1 MTVTDK
7 HNIIPTLN
15 NREKVILELGC
26 GQQKQ
31 IKNAIT
37 IDMIDLP
44 HIDIIADL
52 NKGFSFLPD
61 NSVDEIYSFHFLE
74 HIDSLEFF
82 MKEIYRILKKG
93 GKKIGKVPHFSNPY
107 FYSDYT
113 HHHFFGLYTFS
124 YFSKDNYYKRGV
136 PNFYNTED
144 FKINKMK
151 ICFKSPFIVRNY
163 IKMIWQIIFNSSK
176 YMQEWYEG
184 SFCYMIPA
192 YEIEFEIEKK

>member
-7 HNIIPTLN
+7 LNIIPEIKNL
-15 NREKVILELGC
+15 EKVIIELGC

-31 IKNAIT
+31 IQNAIT

-44 HIDIIADL
+44 HIDIIANVNEGL
-52 NKGFSFLPD
+52 SFLPD
-61 NSVDEIYSFHFLE
+61 ESVDEIYSFHFME
-74 HIDSLEFF
+74 HIDDLEYF
-82 MKEIYRILKKG
+82 MKEIYRVLKKG

-124 YFSKDNYYKRGV
+124 YFSKESFYKRGV
-136 PNFYNTED
+136 PNFYNHEN

-151 ICFKSPFIVRNY
+151 LIFRSPFIVRHY
-163 IKMIWQIIFNSSK
+163 IKRVWQLIFNSSK
-176 YMQEWYEG
+176 YMQELYEE
-184 SFCYMIPA
+184 SFCYTFPA